1 MSKKRFTTIIVVVVL
16 LSLIWVIL
24 TPSLFPEIQAS
35 TKAAAVHKGFQ
46 APDFTLQTPE
56 GQSISLS
63 DYEGQPVL
71 VFLWASWCS
80 ICKRTMPGLQSV
92 YEEFAP
98 EGFEIL
104 AINTS
109 FQDSLTNAESYFESQ
124 GYTYTMLLD
133 QDGSLS
139 RDYQLHAVPLS
150 VLVGPEGEV
159 VDVIIGS
166 GMSEAYLRA
175 KLNEIFGERD

>member
-1 MSKKRFTTIIVVVVL
+1 MSKRNFSIFVTAVIL
-16 LSLIWVIL
+16 LSLAWVIL
-24 TPSLFPEIQAS
+24 TPILFPVVEANTGS
-35 TKAAAVHKGFQ
+35 AAVHKGFQ
-46 APDFTLQTPE
+46 APDFTLQTPD
-56 GQSISLS
+56 GKTLSLS

-98 EGFEIL
+98 QGFEIL

-109 FQDSLTNAESYFESQ
+109 FQDSLSNAVSYFESQ

-133 QDGSLS
+133 RDGSLS

-150 VLVGPEGEV
+150 VLVNPEGEV

-175 KLNEIFGERD
+175 HLYDFYVERD

>member
-1 MSKKRFTTIIVVVVL
+1 MSKKAFSILGIA
-16 LSLIWVIL
+16 VIL
-24 TPSLFPEIQAS
+24 ISLVWIIMTPILFPGVQAD
-35 TKAAAVHKGFQ
+35 TNTFAVHKGFQ
-46 APDFTLQTPE
+46 APSFTLQTPDR
-56 GQSISLS
+56 QTLSLS

-71 VFLWASWCS
+71 IFFWASWCS
-80 ICKRTMPGLQSV
+80 VCKRTMPGLQSV

-109 FQDSLTNAESYFESQ
+109 FQDSPTNAVSYFESQ
-124 GYTYTMLLD
+124 GFTYTMLLD

-175 KLNEIFGERD
+175 KLTDIYRERD

>member
-1 MSKKRFTTIIVVVVL
+1 MSKKIFTIIVVSVVL
-16 LSLIWVIL
+16 LSLSWIIV
-24 TPSLFPEIQAS
+24 TPTLFPIVQAK
-35 TKAAAVHKGFQ
+35 TDTAAVHKGFQ
-46 APDFTLQTPE
+46 APDFTLQTPD

-63 DYEGQPVL
+63 DYEGRPVL

-80 ICKRTMPGLQSV
+80 ICKRTMPGLQSI

-98 EGFEIL
+98 EGFELL

-109 FQDSLTNAESYFESQ
+109 FQDSLTNAISYFESQ

-159 VDVIIGS
+159 IDVIIGS

-175 KLNEIFGERD
+175 KLTDIYGERD